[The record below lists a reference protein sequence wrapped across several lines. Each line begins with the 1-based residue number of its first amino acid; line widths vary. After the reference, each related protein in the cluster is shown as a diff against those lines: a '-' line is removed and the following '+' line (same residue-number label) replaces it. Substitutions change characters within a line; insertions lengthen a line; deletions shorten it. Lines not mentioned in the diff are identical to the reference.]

1 MVLFTVDTLEGV
13 YFSMKKIVS
22 ACLILSLILGLCACG
37 AKTPAATEPAFA
49 VPELPNKLEVKDVT
63 EFPVATQDMSK
74 TQLRQLILDFFKL
87 QLSFQWTS
95 NLDITDYDMTNLKSD
110 IPKFIMAGS
119 VMGGVPYQSLGTG
132 NMYRWL
138 EYYDETTGV
147 TDLKRAFEE
156 NGGYGEGAAI
166 FDEKYD
172 ADGNLTY
179 KKYRAMQVMFNQCSS
194 SSTWA
199 WQRVINSARFGWSW
213 DITAAR
219 GFVPVGC
226 FDYGYDYEGVHYG
239 IPEIISFKKTE
250 DLPKAYTTSD
260 VVSDMTRNVGYY
272 AIYEC
277 YAQAKPGDILVRN
290 GHVMMVDTVETVYTK
305 SGKIDPTQ
313 SKMLVHE
320 QIEGWAMQ
328 STLDGVIHQT
338 QGRMNAGYKF
348 DQLSKEGYLP
358 FTCVELLD
366 PNDPQDK
373 KHLDYYY
380 TYADKISGNKT
391 SYSAFEMPADAT
403 GAEVEKARTLCTYEG
418 STITAADFE
427 KMVIGANYCISDV
440 FVTVTDPSGK
450 VLLKNTHRTSTLYDR
465 EVAMSAGVATWT
477 LDESGNPLPISTG
490 VAELCDGQNT
500 VTVTVQVS
508 TGDLLTAYTGKL
520 TK

>member
-1 MVLFTVDTLEGV
+1 
-13 YFSMKKIVS
+13 MKKIITVF
-22 ACLILSLILGLCACG
+22 LLLSLVLGLCACG
-37 AKTPAATEPAFA
+37 TKPPAATEPAFA

-63 EFPVATQDMSK
+63 EFPIATQDMSK
-74 TQLRQLILDFFKL
+74 TQLRQLIVDFFKL

-95 NLDITDYDMTNLKSD
+95 NLDITDYDLTNLKSD
-110 IPKFIMAGS
+110 IPKSIMAGS

-147 TDLKRAFEE
+147 VDLKKAFEE

-199 WQRVINSARFGWSW
+199 WQRVINSARFGWSF

-219 GFVPVGC
+219 GFIPVGC
-226 FDYGYDYEGVHYG
+226 FDYSYEHEGKTYSKAE
-239 IPEIISFKKTE
+239 ILSYKKNEDTPFTYKTSDIIS
-250 DLPKAYTTSD
+250 DL
-260 VVSDMTRNVGYY
+260 TRNVGYY

-277 YAQAKPGDILVRN
+277 YAQARPGDILVRN

-358 FTCVELLD
+358 YTCLELLD
-366 PNDPQDK
+366 PKDPQDK
-373 KHLDYYY
+373 KHIDYYY

-450 VLLKNTHRTSTLYDR
+450 VLLKNTHRTTTLYDR

-508 TGDLLTAYTGKL
+508 TGDLLTAYQGTL

>member
-1 MVLFTVDTLEGV
+1 
-13 YFSMKKIVS
+13 MKKNI
-22 ACLILSLILGLCACG
+22 CLILVLSLALGLCACG
-37 AKTPAATEPAFA
+37 TTAEKEPALNI
-49 VPELPNKLEVKDVT
+49 PDLPNKLQKSQVADL
-63 EFPVATQDMSK
+63 PVASEEMSK
-74 TQLRQLILDFFKL
+74 AELRQHIVDFFKL
-87 QLSFQWTS
+87 QMTFQWTP
-95 NLDITDYDMTNLKSD
+95 NMDVTDYDLTNLKSD
-110 IPKFIMAGS
+110 IPKSIKTGS

-138 EYYDETTGV
+138 EYYDEETGV
-147 TDLKRAFEE
+147 MDLKRAFAE

-172 ADGNLTY
+172 ANGNLTY
-179 KKYRAMQVMFNQCSS
+179 KKYRALQVMFNQCSS

-219 GFVPVGC
+219 GFIPVGC

-239 IPEIISFKKTE
+239 IPEIISFKKTD
-250 DLPKAYTTSD
+250 DLPKTYTTSD

-277 YAQAKPGDILVRN
+277 YAQAKPGDVLVRN

-305 SGKIDPTQ
+305 SGKIDPTR

-320 QIEGWAMQ
+320 QIEAWAMQ
-328 STLDGVIHQT
+328 STIDGVLHQV
-338 QGRMNAGYKF
+338 QGRVNAGYKF
-348 DQLSKEGYLP
+348 DQLSNEGYLP
-358 FTCVELLD
+358 FTCLELLD
-366 PNDPQDK
+366 PEDPQDK
-373 KHLDYYY
+373 KHIDYYY
-380 TYADKISGNKT
+380 SYADQISGNKT
-391 SYSAFEMPADAT
+391 SYSTFEMPADAV

-450 VLLKNTHRTSTLYDR
+450 VLLKNVHRTDTLFAR
-465 EVAMSAGVATWT
+465 EVAMADGVATWK
-477 LDESGNPLPISTG
+477 LDEAGNRLPISTG
-490 VAELCDGQNT
+490 VAALCDGQNT
-500 VTVTVQVS
+500 VTVSVQVS
-508 TGDLLTAYTGKL
+508 TGELLTAYQGTL